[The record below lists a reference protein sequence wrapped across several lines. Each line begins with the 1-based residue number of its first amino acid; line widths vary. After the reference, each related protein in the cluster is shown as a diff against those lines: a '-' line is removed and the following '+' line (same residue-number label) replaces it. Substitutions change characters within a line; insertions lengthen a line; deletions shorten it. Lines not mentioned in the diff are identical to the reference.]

1 MVLTKADV
9 VALRTA
15 DRVEIWPGVDT
26 AEIRCIK
33 VRTTKA
39 DDPWGAEEQ
48 RHGVTAGF
56 RGEHVD
62 DEVPISVTATEVWET
77 VAALCRAGDE
87 LLVLHEDGKPTFQV
101 VLYRGVRTRR
111 VFLVC

>member
-1 MVLTKADV
+1 MALTKADV

-15 DRVEIWPGVDT
+15 DRVEIWPEDDM

-33 VRTTKA
+33 VRTANA

-62 DEVPISVTATEVWET
+62 DEVPISVTAAEVWAT
-77 VAALCRAGDE
+77 VTALCRAGDE
-87 LLVLHEDGKPTFQV
+87 LVVVHKDGEPTFHV

-111 VFLVC
+111 VFLLC